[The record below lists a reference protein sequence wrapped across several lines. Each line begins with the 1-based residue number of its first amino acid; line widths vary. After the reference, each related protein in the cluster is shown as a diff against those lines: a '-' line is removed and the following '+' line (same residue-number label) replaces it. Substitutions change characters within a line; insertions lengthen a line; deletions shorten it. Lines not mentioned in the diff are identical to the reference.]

1 MPIPFKTDVIVA
13 ATTRDLTILDTVKS
27 ELGITTIDHDA
38 WLQTKIQQASDII
51 AKACKRQF
59 QQETLADHFCIDWC
73 ERAGPLILSRIP
85 VVSVDSILENN
96 VVVDASGY
104 DVDQVAGRV
113 WRRVANAYSS
123 WNWLSG
129 EVVVQFVGGYELLP
143 TLPYDL
149 EQACL
154 LLIKQSW
161 FAKSR
166 DPLVRSV
173 SIPGVASYD
182 YWVGS
187 NAEHRGGGFPPEVAQ
202 LIAPYVM
209 NVAL

>member
-13 ATTRDLTILDTVKS
+13 APTRDLTTLDSVKE
-27 ELGITTIDHDA
+27 ELGITTNDDDA
-38 WLQTKIQQASDII
+38 WLVDKIHRASDVI

-59 QQETLADHFCIDWC
+59 QQETLADHFFIDWC
-73 ERAGPLILSRIP
+73 ERTGPLILSRIP
-85 VVSVDSILENN
+85 VVSVDSIVENN
-96 VVVDASGY
+96 AVITASSYNVDL
-104 DVDQVAGRV
+104 VAGRV
-113 WRRVANAYSS
+113 WRNVANSFSS
-123 WNWLSG
+123 WNWLTG

-161 FAKSR
+161 FAKTR